1 MSGSITIRLSELGI
15 PENQDRA
22 VDSNVSETIL
32 SDEALIAE
40 VCLGGRE
47 ALAILFRRY
56 ARVRPRSGLASP
68 EGRSRSR

>member
-1 MSGSITIRLSELGI
+1 MNGSITIRQSELGSS
-15 PENQDRA
+15 ENQDRA
-22 VDSNVSETIL
+22 VDSTVSETIL

-56 ARVRPRSGLASP
+56 ARVVRGVALRVLKDGGRSG
-68 EGRSRSR
+68 

>member
-1 MSGSITIRLSELGI
+1 MSGSATIRLSEVGI
-15 PENQDRA
+15 PENQDR
-22 VDSNVSETIL
+22 VLDSNTSETIL

-56 ARVRPRSGLASP
+56 VPIP
-68 EGRSRSR
+68 VM